1 MAQWVE
7 CRSNMHKA
15 LDLIQSTAY
24 TCGCKAV
31 IPELRRWMRREDQE
45 SEALNTT
52 EKGVPSLHLVMEVL
66 KYPTLSAFLLPII

>member
-24 TCGCKAV
+24 TCRCKAV
-31 IPELRRWMRREDQE
+31 IPELRRWRRREEQE
-45 SEALNTT
+45 SEALNTP
-52 EKGVPSLHLVMEVL
+52 EKGVPSLYLVMEVL
-66 KYPTLSAFLLPII
+66 KYPTLSAFLLSII